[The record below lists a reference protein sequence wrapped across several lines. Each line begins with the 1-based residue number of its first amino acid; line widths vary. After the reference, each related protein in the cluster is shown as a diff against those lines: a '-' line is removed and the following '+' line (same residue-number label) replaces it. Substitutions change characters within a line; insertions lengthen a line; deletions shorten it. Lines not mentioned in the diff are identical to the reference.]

1 MRTQV
6 FQLIFVL
13 QLLLFQTGKGERF
26 TGKDSLPVTVKQV
39 GSDSLRY
46 QITGNSRTGYGY
58 DIYKRGNLLIHQ
70 STIPCITG
78 KKGFV
83 TSKDAATIAS
93 LVLQKIRNGIMPP
106 TLTVHDLK
114 VSGVKY

>member
-1 MRTQV
+1 MRIQG
-6 FQLIFVL
+6 FQLIFVF
-13 QLLLFQTGKGERF
+13 QLLLFQTVKAERLPC
-26 TGKDSLPVTVKQV
+26 KDSLPVTVNQI

-46 QITGNSRTGYGY
+46 QITGNSKTGYGY

-83 TSKDAATIAS
+83 TSKDAAKIAG

-106 TLTVHDLK
+106 TLTVHDLQ